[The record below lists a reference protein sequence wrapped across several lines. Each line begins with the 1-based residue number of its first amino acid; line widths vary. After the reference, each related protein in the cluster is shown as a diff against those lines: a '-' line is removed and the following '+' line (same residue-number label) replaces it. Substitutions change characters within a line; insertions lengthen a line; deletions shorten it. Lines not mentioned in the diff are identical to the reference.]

1 MLSIIGISI
10 ILITVALLIW
20 GKASP
25 IVAMIIVPLVG
36 AFIAGFGPSDIT
48 NFFEIGIDRVLD
60 VAIMFIFAILFF
72 GVLQDTGFFEPII
85 RGMVRLT
92 KGNVVTVAVGTA
104 AIGTIAHLDGAGA
117 TTFLLTIPAL
127 LPLYK
132 RLGMSPY
139 LLVMLVG
146 ISAGIMNMVPWA
158 GPTGRVASVIG
169 GDPVDIW
176 IPLIP
181 MQLIGI
187 VLVLALGFILGIREK
202 KRIQKTV
209 HSEAAATTMTDADL
223 NEALQSISNSGDSKL
238 KRYHLI
244 WANAVLFILLLI
256 VLVWNPLPSA
266 YIFMIGLVLALMIN
280 YPNVQTQMDLIKAH
294 SPSALLMA
302 AVILSAGTFLG
313 VLDGSGMLESIA
325 VDSIAILPAAVLPI
339 LHIIVGMFG
348 VPFDIITST
357 DAYYFALMPIVE
369 SITSEVGVASASTA
383 YAMMIGNVV
392 GTFVSPLAPAVW
404 LAVGLAGIDMGKY
417 IRYSFFWFW
426 GFSIIMVL
434 IAVLIGV
441 V

>member
-36 AFIAGFGPSDIT
+36 ALVAGFGFTEIT
-48 NFFEIGIDRVLD
+48 DFFEIGIDRVLN

-169 GDPVDIW
+169 GDPVEIW
-176 IPLIP
+176 LPLIP
-181 MQLIGI
+181 MQIIGV
-187 VLVLALGFILGIREK
+187 VLVLILGYVLGIREK
-202 KRIQKTV
+202 KRIQKTA
-209 HSEAAATTMTDADL
+209 HSEAAATAMTDADMK
-223 NEALQSISNSGDSKL
+223 EALDSISNSGDPKL

-244 WANAVLFILLLI
+244 WPNAILFVALI
-256 VLVWNPLPSA
+256 GVLVWNPLPSA

-280 YPNVQTQMDLIKAH
+280 YPNVQTQMDRIKEH

-313 VLDGSGMLESIA
+313 VLTGSGMLESIA
-325 VDSIAILPAAVLPI
+325 IDSVAILPAAVLPF
-339 LHIIVGMFG
+339 LHIIIGLLG
-348 VPFDIITST
+348 VPFDIVTST
-357 DAYYFALMPIVE
+357 DAYYFALLPIVE
-369 SITSEVGVASASTA
+369 GITSEVGVASTSTA
-383 YAMMIGNVV
+383 YALLIGNVV

-426 GFSIIMVL
+426 GFSIVMVV
-434 IAVLIGV
+434 IAIIIGV